1 VAELPPPTLS
11 FPGIPPDVGQRL
23 AHPPDPLPP
32 VGDDFDWQLR
42 DYDSFST
49 FMLEE
54 LAARFPDRSTWTEGD
69 FELVLLEAFAAV
81 LDQLSDML
89 DRVSSE
95 TYLET
100 ARRPESVR
108 RLLSMIGYDAVTAA
122 AAAGQIKRDDPR
134 PLEEALDAYWLAN
147 PSALEAARRAG
158 PPAVRT
164 QRRMVTL
171 GDYATQLEQHP
182 LVRRAGAWSA
192 WGGSWTVVRTR
203 VLAWQAYDLDQT
215 GIDYSPI
222 ESDLTSFHA
231 AHGLPGLGL
240 PLPPLD
246 ASPTI
251 REVLNPYLDAYR
263 MAGQEVTLETA
274 TRVPLQIALTV
285 GMSDNYFRSEV
296 RLAVAQ
302 ALGTDPGG
310 LFAPGAL
317 NFGQAVHWSDVLSAV
332 GGLAGVGYV
341 LITSF
346 KRLGLQYAEQT
357 GQIALADNE
366 IACCD
371 NDPQHPENGY
381 YVLTLD
387 GGRAG

>member
-1 VAELPPPTLS
+1 MAELPAPTLS
-11 FPGIPPDVGQRL
+11 FPGIPPDVGQRT

-54 LAARFPDRSTWTEGD
+54 LAARYPDRSTWTEAD
-69 FELVLLEAFAAV
+69 LELVLTEAFAAV

-95 TYLET
+95 AYLET

-108 RLLSMIGYDAVTAA
+108 RLLSMIGYDAVLAA
-122 AAAGQIKRDDPR
+122 QTAGQIEDSDSLAPQDV
-134 PLEEALDAYWLAN
+134 LERYWLAN

-164 QRRMVTL
+164 QRRMVSL
-171 GDYATQLEQHP
+171 SDYAAQLEHHP
-182 LVRRAGAWSA
+182 LVRRAGAWSQWA
-192 WGGSWTVVRTR
+192 GSWTTVRTR
-203 VLAWQAYDLDQT
+203 ILAWEAYDLDQT
-215 GIDYSPI
+215 GIDYAAV
-222 ESDLTSFHA
+222 EAAVKDFHQA
-231 AHGLPGLGL
+231 LGL
-240 PLPPLD
+240 PLPPLS

-274 TRVPLQIALTV
+274 TRVPLQIGLTV
-285 GMSDNYFRSEV
+285 GMSDNYFHSEI
-296 RLAVAQ
+296 RLSVAQ
-302 ALGTDPGG
+302 ALGTGPAG
-310 LFAPGAL
+310 LFAPGTL
-317 NFGQAVHWSDVLSAV
+317 SFGQAVHYSDVFSAV
-332 GGLAGVGYV
+332 GGLAGVDYV
-341 LITSF
+341 LITTF
-346 KRLGLQYAEQT
+346 KRLGLQYAEQPEE
-357 GQIALADNE
+357 IALAENE

-371 NDPQHPENGY
+371 NNPQHPENGY
-381 YVLTLD
+381 YLLTLQ